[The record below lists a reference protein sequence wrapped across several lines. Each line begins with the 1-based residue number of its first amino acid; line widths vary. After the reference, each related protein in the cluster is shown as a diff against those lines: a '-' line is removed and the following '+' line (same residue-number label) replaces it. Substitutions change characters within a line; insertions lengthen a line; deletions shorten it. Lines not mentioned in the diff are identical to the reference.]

1 MERRARNLTWR
12 AKALP
17 ALLAA
22 LALMLAAAASAFEP
36 FVVRDIRVEGLRRIA
51 AGTVFNYLPIKVG
64 ERVDERRAAEAVR
77 ALFRTGFFSDVRLA
91 RDGDVLVVEVVER
104 PAVAEVTVSGNRDI
118 GTEDLLDALRQ
129 VGLAKGRVFNR
140 AVLDR
145 VEQELRRQYFAR
157 GKYGVRIRTTVTPL
171 ERNRVAVA
179 IDIAEGEVARIRGI
193 NIVGNRAYSEKRL
206 LKLFALGRGNWL
218 SFYTR
223 NDRYSKE
230 KLAGDLE
237 KLRSWYQDRG
247 YINFEIESTQVTIT
261 PDRKGV
267 YITINVRE
275 GERYTVGEV
284 RLAGRLPVPAEELE
298 PLISVRSGA
307 VFSRKELAESSKR
320 IVERLGD
327 EGYAFANVNT
337 IPDLDREGKRVS
349 ITFFVDPG
357 KRVYVRRIVFK
368 GNYRTRDEVLRR
380 EMRQLEGAPF
390 SAEKVRLSRMRLER
404 LGFFQEV
411 NVETPA
417 VPGTGDQVDVV
428 FTVTER
434 PTGTM
439 SAGLGYSQS
448 QGLILNASVTQDNFL
463 GTGKRVS
470 VNFNNSQ
477 VNTIYSFSYF
487 NPYHTI
493 HGVSRGFRVTY
504 RKTDAEEAGIADYA
518 TNVAGGEV
526 NYRVPLAEFDSV
538 RFALGFDRLSV
549 DLGSDASQEII
560 SYLDAN
566 GDAYDLFNLS
576 LGWTRDSR
584 NRAIFPD
591 RGALQAVSADLVLPG
606 STLQYYKLRYVHDRY
621 FPLTRRFALRARG
634 EIGYGAGYGDTGELP
649 FFANFFAGGIRSVRG
664 YETYSLGPRDSNGR
678 PLGGAFLVTGGVELV
693 FPPPFGQA
701 AQTMR
706 LSAFADAGNVFKDVG
721 GFDAAELRYSV
732 GVTLQWMSPLGP
744 LAFSL
749 AAPLNAR
756 EGDDT
761 QAFQFTFGRG
771 F

>member
-1 MERRARNLTWR
+1 MRRLQALVAGLFMALTT
-12 AKALP
+12 AV
-17 ALLAA
+17 
-22 LALMLAAAASAFEP
+22 SAFEP

-64 ERVDERRAAEAVR
+64 ERVDEHRAAEAVR

-104 PAVAEVTVSGNRDI
+104 PAVSEITVSGNRDI
-118 GTEDLLDALRQ
+118 DTEDLLDALRQ
-129 VGLAKGRVFNR
+129 IGLAKGRVFNR
-140 AVLDR
+140 AILDR

-171 ERNRVAVA
+171 ERNRVAVS

-206 LKLFALGRGNWL
+206 LKLFALGKRNWL

-223 NDRYSKE
+223 NDRYAKE

-247 YINFEIESTQVTIT
+247 YLNFEIESTQVTIT

-275 GERYTVGEV
+275 GERYRVGQV
-284 RLAGRLPVPAEELE
+284 KLAGRLPVPAAELE
-298 PLISVRSGA
+298 PLVSVRSGA
-307 VFSRKELAESSKR
+307 IFSRKELAESTKR

-337 IPDLDREGKRVS
+337 IPELDRKNRRVS

-417 VPGTGDQVDVV
+417 VPGTSDQVDVV

-434 PTGTM
+434 PTGSM
-439 SAGLGYSQS
+439 MAGLGYSQS
-448 QGLILNASVTQDNFL
+448 QGLIFNASVTQDNFL

-470 VNFNNSQ
+470 INFNNSQ
-477 VNTIYSFSYF
+477 VNTIYSFSYL

-549 DLGSDASQEII
+549 DLGSDASREII

-621 FPLTRRFALRARG
+621 FPLTRRFAFRARG
-634 EIGYGAGYGDTGELP
+634 ELGYGGGYGDTGDLP

-678 PLGGAFLVTGGVELV
+678 PLGGAFLVTGGLELI

-706 LSAFADAGNVFKDVG
+706 LSAFVDAGNVFRNAG
-721 GFDAAELRYSV
+721 EFDAAELRYSV

-756 EGDDT
+756 SGDDT

>member
-1 MERRARNLTWR
+1 MRGLKT
-12 AKALP
+12 
-17 ALLAA
+17 LLAA
-22 LALMLAAAASAFEP
+22 LALAVAAGASAFEP

-64 ERVDERRAAEAVR
+64 ERVDERRAAQAVR
-77 ALFRTGFFSDVRLA
+77 ALFKTGFFADVRLA

-104 PAVAEVTVSGNRDI
+104 PAIAEIKVSGNRDI
-118 GTEDLLDALRQ
+118 DTEDLLAALKQ
-129 VGLAKGRVFNR
+129 IGFAKGRVFNR
-140 AVLDR
+140 AILDR

-179 IDIAEGEVARIRGI
+179 IDIAEGKVARIRGI

-206 LKLFALGRGNWL
+206 LKLFRLGTPGWL

-223 NDRYSKE
+223 NDRYAKE

-247 YINFEIESTQVTIT
+247 YLNFEIESTQVTIT

-275 GERYTVGEV
+275 GERYTVGQV
-284 RLAGRLPVPAEELE
+284 KLAGRLPVPAAELE

-307 VFSRKELAESSKR
+307 VFSRKELAESAKR

-337 IPDLDREGKRVS
+337 IPDVDREHRRVS
-349 ITFFVDPG
+349 VTFFVDPG
-357 KRVYVRRIVFK
+357 KRVYVRRILFK

-380 EMRQLEGAPF
+380 ELRQLEGAPF
-390 SAEKVRLSRMRLER
+390 SAKKVRLSRTRLER

-417 VPGTGDQVDVV
+417 VPGTTDQVDVV

-434 PTGTM
+434 PAGSM
-439 SAGLGYSQS
+439 LAGLGYSQS
-448 QGLILNASVTQDNFL
+448 QGLIFNASVTQDNFL

-470 VNFNNSQ
+470 VSFNNSD
-477 VNTIYSFSYF
+477 VNTIYSFAYL
-487 NPYHTI
+487 NPYYTVD
-493 HGVSRGFRVTY
+493 GVSRGFRVTY
-504 RKTDAEEAGIADYA
+504 RNTDAEQAGIADYA

-526 NYRVPLAEFDSV
+526 NYGLPLSEFDRV
-538 RFALGFDRLSV
+538 RLALGFDRLSV
-549 DLGSDASQEII
+549 DLGSEASTEVT
-560 SYLDAN
+560 SFLAAN
-566 GDAYDLFNLS
+566 GDSYNLFKLS
-576 LGWTRDSR
+576 LGWSRDSR

-591 RGALQAVSADLVLPG
+591 RGAMQSVSAELVLPG
-606 STLQYYKLRYVHDRY
+606 STLQYYKLRYIHDRY
-621 FPLTRRFALRARG
+621 FPLTRRFTLRARG
-634 EIGYGAGYGDTGELP
+634 ELGYGGGYGDTDELP

-664 YETYSLGPRDSNGR
+664 YQANSLGPRDSNGR
-678 PLGGAFLVTGGVELV
+678 PLGGAFLATGRLELI
-693 FPPPFGQA
+693 FPPPLGQA
-701 AQTMR
+701 AQTVR
-706 LSAFADAGNVFKDVG
+706 LSGFVDAGNVFATVSDL
-721 GFDAAELRYSV
+721 DTAELRYSV
-732 GVTLQWMSPLGP
+732 GATLQWMSPLGP

-749 AAPLNAR
+749 AAPLNAQS
-756 EGDDT
+756 GDDT
-761 QAFQFTFGRG
+761 QVFQFTFGRS